1 MRLFNFSQPFTKMTT
16 RLPILAA
23 LILGATTP
31 LATAAKASK
40 LDKKFERA
48 DVDNDDRLSP
58 TEFLA
63 TQVRKISEV
72 GSRFRFNAADVNDNG
87 FVELVEFRASRAG
100 VSGGKPSR
108 AETFTL
114 ADLDDDGFL
123 NPVEYSKTL
132 SQLTPFPKALKAFDK
147 RDKDEDGD
155 LSAREFGLRRSP
167 L

>member
-1 MRLFNFSQPFTKMTT
+1 MRLFKFYQPFAKMMT

-23 LILGATTP
+23 LILGATSP

-40 LDKKFERA
+40 LDKRFERA
-48 DVDNDDRLSP
+48 DVDNDERLSP

-63 TQVRKISEV
+63 TQDRKISEV
-72 GSRFRFNAADVNDNG
+72 AAQFRFNAADVNDNG
-87 FVELVEFRASRAG
+87 FIELVEFRASRAG

-108 AETFTL
+108 AETFIL

-123 NPVEYSKTL
+123 DPVEYSRTL
-132 SQLTPFPKALKAFDK
+132 SQLTPFPKALNAFDK
-147 RDKDEDGD
+147 RDKDDDGE
-155 LSAREFGLRRSP
+155 LSAREFGLRRPP

>member
-1 MRLFNFSQPFTKMTT
+1 MRLFKFSQPFTMTPT

-23 LILGATTP
+23 LILGATSP

-48 DVDNDDRLSP
+48 DVDNDERLST

-63 TQVRKISEV
+63 TQDRKISEV
-72 GSRFRFNAADVNDNG
+72 ASRFRFNAADVNDNG

-123 NPVEYSKTL
+123 DPVEYSKTL

-147 RDKDEDGD
+147 RDKDDDGE

>member
-1 MRLFNFSQPFTKMTT
+1 MTPTRFPF
-16 RLPILAA
+16 LAA
-23 LILGATTP
+23 LMILGATAP
-31 LATAAKASK
+31 LATAGLTSK
-40 LDKKFERA
+40 VDKKFERA
-48 DVDNDDRLSP
+48 DIDNDERLTP

-72 GSRFRFNAADVNDNG
+72 ASRFRFNAADVNENG
-87 FVELVEFRASRAG
+87 FIELVEFRASRAG

-123 NPVEYSKTL
+123 DPVEYSKTL
-132 SQLTPFPKALKAFDK
+132 GQLTPFPKALKAFDK
-147 RDKDEDGD
+147 RDKDDDGE
-155 LSAREFGLRRSP
+155 LSAREFGLRRLP